1 MMQQP
6 DPDLLHEE
14 GLTLLEAGRLDEA
27 LDRIGRA
34 LDLASAHPL
43 PQTAQPAQQTALP
56 ALKTAQ
62 LHNSFGVV
70 LAEMGQHEA
79 AASSFRTA
87 LALAPDDAPAWSNLG
102 NSGASAPAHLRA
114 IALDP
119 FAAGA
124 YGNLATLRQSAGARS
139 EAERLWRRALALA
152 PAVAVAWSNLGTL
165 DMLRP
170 LAEFDC
176 AATAFNRAIAADP
189 GLADGWL
196 NRGLIRLLRGDYAN
210 GFADY
215 EWRWKRRGMVRPS
228 LAIPAWTGEDPRGR
242 RLLVWAEQGHG
253 DTIHFIRFI
262 PLLIARGAE
271 VVLAAPRRLVPLLAS
286 FAGVGRVVP
295 IEEPPPAADLQ
306 APLMSLPHL
315 LKLGEAVAAPVA
327 PYLVPPRRTPS
338 ISGDGRPLV
347 GLVWAGSP
355 VNLSNATRSLT
366 LERLS
371 PLLALKGLRFVS
383 LQFGV
388 SAAEMAAAGL
398 KGRLETL
405 DDLGD
410 FADTAAI
417 VAGLDLVVTVDTA
430 MAHLAGAI
438 GKEAWVML
446 AHVPDWRWGMSGETT
461 PWYPSLRLFRQESPG
476 DWDGVVRR
484 IAPALAARFT
494 SRSRPG
500 AG

>member
-1 MMQQP
+1 MMPQP

-14 GLTLLEAGRLDEA
+14 GLTLLGAGRLDEA

-34 LDLASAHPL
+34 LDLASA
-43 PQTAQPAQQTALP
+43 LP
-56 ALKTAQ
+56 APKTARLQ
-62 LHNSFGVV
+62 NSFGVV

-79 AASSFRTA
+79 AASSFRIA

-102 NSGASAPAHLRA
+102 NSGASAPAHVRA

-165 DMLRP
+165 GMLRHRAE
-170 LAEFDC
+170 LALAGFDR

-189 GLADGWL
+189 GFADGWL
-196 NRGLIRLLRGDYAN
+196 NRGLLRLLHGDHAN

-215 EWRWKRRGMVRPS
+215 EWRWKRRGMVRPR
-228 LAIPAWTGEDPRGR
+228 LAAPAWTGGDPRGR

-262 PLLIARGAE
+262 PLLTARGAE
-271 VVLAAPRRLVPLLAS
+271 VVLAAPRRLVPLLTS
-286 FAGVGRVVP
+286 FAGVRQVVP
-295 IEEPPPAADLQ
+295 IEEPLPAVDLQ

-315 LKLGEAVAAPVA
+315 LRLGEAVAAPVA
-327 PYLVPPRRTPS
+327 PYLAPPRRPLP
-338 ISGDGRPLV
+338 IAGDGRPRV

-355 VNLSNATRSLT
+355 VNQSNATRSLA

-371 PLLALKGLRFVS
+371 PLLARGGLRFVS

-388 SAAEMAAAGL
+388 GAADVAAAGL
-398 KGRLETL
+398 EGRLETL

-430 MAHLAGAI
+430 MAHLAGAM

-476 DWDGVVRR
+476 DWDGVVGR
-484 IAPALAARFT
+484 IAQALAARLA

>member
-1 MMQQP
+1 MMTP
-6 DPDLLHEE
+6 DPDLPHEADLLHEE
-14 GLTLLEAGRLDEA
+14 GLALLEAGRLDEA

-34 LDLASAHPL
+34 LDLASAL
-43 PQTAQPAQQTALP
+43 PAPKTAQPAQQTARL
-56 ALKTAQ
+56 Q
-62 LHNSFGVV
+62 NSFGVV

-79 AASSFRTA
+79 AASSFRIA

-102 NSGASAPAHLRA
+102 NAGASAPAHVRA

-152 PAVAVAWSNLGTL
+152 PAAAVAWSNLGTL
-165 DMLRP
+165 GMLRP
-170 LAEFDC
+170 LAESALAELDR
-176 AATAFNRAIAADP
+176 AAAAFHRAIAADP
-189 GLADGWL
+189 GFADGWL
-196 NRGLIRLLRGDYAN
+196 NRGLIRLLRGDYAK
-210 GFADY
+210 GLADY
-215 EWRWKRRGMVRPS
+215 EWRWKRRGMVRPC
-228 LAIPAWTGEDPRGR
+228 LAIPAWTGEDPAGK

-262 PLLIARGAE
+262 PRLTARGAE

-286 FAGVGRVVP
+286 FAGVETVVP
-295 IEEPPPAADLQ
+295 IEDPLPAADLQ

-315 LKLGEAVAAPVA
+315 LGLGATAAAPLA
-327 PYLVPPRRTPS
+327 PYLAPPRRSAP
-338 ISGDGRPLV
+338 IAGDGRPLV

-355 VNLSNATRSLT
+355 VNLSNATRSLA
-366 LERLS
+366 LERLG
-371 PLLALKGLRFVS
+371 PLLALDGLRFVS

-388 SAAEMAAAGL
+388 SAADVAAAGL
-398 KGRLETL
+398 EGRLETRE
-405 DDLGD
+405 DLGD
-410 FADTAAI
+410 FADTAAV

-430 MAHLAGAI
+430 LAHLAGAM

-446 AHVPDWRWGMSGETT
+446 SHVPDWRWGMTGETT

-484 IAPALAARFT
+484 IARALASRFAA
-494 SRSRPG
+494 P
-500 AG
+500 